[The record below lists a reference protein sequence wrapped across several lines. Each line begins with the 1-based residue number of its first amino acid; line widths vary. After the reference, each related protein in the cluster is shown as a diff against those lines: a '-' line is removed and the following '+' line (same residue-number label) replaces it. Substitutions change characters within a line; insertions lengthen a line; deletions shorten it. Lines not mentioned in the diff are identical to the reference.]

1 VRVAEAVVGALAA
14 ALVLAEVAA
23 AAVLLEVVAE
33 AVRVA
38 AVVVRVVAVVV
49 RVVEEQ
55 GDELDILSTRI
66 VRPRLH
72 RLLVVWSGSAG
83 PSPANDGGSAQAANL
98 RDAGSR
104 SRDIDR
110 SAAQR

>member
-33 AVRVA
+33 AVQVA
-38 AVVVRVVAVVV
+38 AVVV